1 MASIVVRQYAPDKGS
16 ILAGAHEN
24 KLKSYGIDADA
35 EARRILVWGAYFWG
49 RYRRVISNRSAAAD
63 LVSASSKISA
73 KSISI
78 ALATLV
84 AFWAPVCLALP
95 HRLGAERWAPSVLW
109 LFVIIGAWG
118 LGSVLYTCWKDT
130 RDHAWRAAHGL
141 PPRQSNSTTREI
153 S

>member
-1 MASIVVRQYAPDKGS
+1 MTSIVVRHYAPDKES
-16 ILAGAHEN
+16 MLAGAHEN
-24 KLKSYGIDADA
+24 EFKSHGIGANA
-35 EARRILVWGAYFWG
+35 EVRRFLVWGAYFWG
-49 RYRRVISNRSAAAD
+49 RYRRVVSNRSASAD

-73 KSISI
+73 KSVSI

-84 AFWAPVCLALP
+84 AFWAPVCLTLR
-95 HRLGAERWAPSVLW
+95 HRLGAEQWAPLLW

-118 LGSVLYTCWKDT
+118 LSSVLYTCWKDT

-141 PPRQSNSTTREI
+141 PPRQSNSATREI